1 MPEKRFFTV
10 CATNA
15 AKAEAQPVIQ
25 KRRKQG
31 MRNPKAK
38 KIVSLIIILAL
49 TVSCM
54 LQASGAGEK
63 ELSVV
68 TTIFPLYDWTREVT
82 LGSDQVQLTLLLNS
96 GVDLHSYQPSAADI
110 MKIAACDVFICV
122 GGESDKWVED
132 ALQEAVNPGMTV
144 IRMTEA
150 MGEDI
155 RMEEIAEGMEQED
168 HAGTDEKQEPEA
180 DEHVW
185 LSLRNARKLT
195 AAIAD
200 ALGRADPA
208 HAESYQANAAAYAEK
223 LAALDQEYSQA
234 VSEAAFRTLL
244 FGDRFPFR
252 YLVDDYGLS
261 YYAAFSGCSAETEAS
276 FETIVFLAQK
286 LDELKLPAVLT
297 IDGAN
302 RRIAETIINATAAKN
317 QKLLTLNSM
326 QGCTLR
332 DAEAGV
338 TYLSV
343 MQDNLEVLK
352 QALN

>member
-1 MPEKRFFTV
+1 
-10 CATNA
+10 
-15 AKAEAQPVIQ
+15 
-25 KRRKQG
+25 

-38 KIVSLIIILAL
+38 KIVSLIFILAL

-54 LQASGAGEK
+54 LPASGTGERK
-63 ELSVV
+63 LSVV

-82 LGSDQVQLTLLLNS
+82 LGSDHVQLTLLLNS

-155 RMEEIAEGMEQED
+155 RMEEIVEGMEQKD
-168 HAGTDEKQEPEA
+168 HAGTDEEQDHGHEPEA

-208 HAESYQANAAAYAEK
+208 HAEIYRANAAAYAEK
-223 LAALDQEYSQA
+223 LAGLDQEYSRA

-286 LDELKLPAVLT
+286 MDELKLPAVLT

-302 RRIAETIINATAAKN
+302 HRIAETIIHATAEKN
-317 QKLLTLNSM
+317 QKLLTMNSM

-332 DAEAGV
+332 DAESGV